1 VGKKLPAAFMGTLE
15 EQGSPYYS
23 FNTGVAIALGTM
35 FVLGIL
41 ATRAEPALNVLGQT
55 VEKLTKGSFT
65 KNMLIYAVCFGVGT
79 GMTVGAT
86 KILFG
91 AGASSAVY
99 MMTCTCVVYTPRCAV
114 SYVHIQP
121 AVPYH
126 ACSVI
131 RSTAYTWGLYY
142 VQHVRQSGGRCGGP
156 WPSVTR
162 YACMHSAP
170 RASITLPPAHAR

>member
-1 VGKKLPAAFMGTLE
+1 MESLISKPQTLNLQVGKKLPAAFMGTLE

-91 AGASSAVY
+91 ANSVQTRAHAAAEWAGGGGGVG
-99 MMTCTCVVYTPRCAV
+99 T
-114 SYVHIQP
+114 P
-121 AVPYH
+121 AVV
-126 ACSVI
+126 AEEE
-131 RSTAYTWGLYY
+131 
-142 VQHVRQSGGRCGGP
+142 
-156 WPSVTR
+156 
-162 YACMHSAP
+162 
-170 RASITLPPAHAR
+170 